1 MDIENVKVGTIIEE
15 RTTGID
21 WEVEKVYPH
30 YVSARRLWYGAE
42 HFCEQIKCFD
52 RGLLVMM
59 GYENGGDPRTA
70 DMEKEERRYGT
81 PRC

>member
-1 MDIENVKVGTIIEE
+1 MKVEKTIVGQIINDHGIE
-15 RTTGID
+15 
-21 WEVEKVYPH
+21 WEVVAVYPH
-30 YVSARRLWYGAE
+30 YVRAKRLWDGEE

-52 RGLLVMM
+52 RGQLVIM

-70 DMEKEERRYGT
+70 DMEKEERYGK

>member
-1 MDIENVKVGTIIEE
+1 MTITNVTVGQIIKEPN
-15 RTTGID
+15 GVS
-21 WEVEKVYPH
+21 WEVETVYPH
-30 YVSARRLWYGAE
+30 YVRARRLWDGEE
-42 HFCEQIKCFD
+42 HKCEQYKCFD
-52 RGLLVMM
+52 RGQLVIM